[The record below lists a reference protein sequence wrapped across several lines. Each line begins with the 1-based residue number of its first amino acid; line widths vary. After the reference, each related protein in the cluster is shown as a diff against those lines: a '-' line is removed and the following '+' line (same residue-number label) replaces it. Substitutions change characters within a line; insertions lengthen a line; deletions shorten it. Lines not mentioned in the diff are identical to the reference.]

1 MASQFR
7 LGDIAVDVVLKDI
20 KNIHLSVYP
29 PHGHVRMSAPARLPL
44 DTLRVYALSKLGW
57 IRQQQKKLRAQER
70 ESPREYLKRESHYV
84 WGTRYLLDVRE
95 EKGRPRVDLRH
106 RRMVVR
112 VRPGTTS
119 RQVHAL
125 VERWY
130 RQQVRDALPALLA
143 RWEPLLGVKAGRVF
157 IQRMKTR
164 WGSCS
169 RTGSIRL
176 NTDLAKK
183 PPECLEYLV
192 VHELIH
198 LLEPTHNA
206 RFQAMLDRALP
217 QWRFRR
223 QQLNRLPVRHEEWS
237 Y

>member
-1 MASQFR
+1 MARQFR

-29 PHGHVRMSAPARLPL
+29 PHGRVRMSAPARLPL
-44 DTLRVYALSKLGW
+44 DTLRVYALSKLTW
-57 IRQQQKKLRAQER
+57 IRQQQSKLRAQER
-70 ESPREYLKRESHYV
+70 ETRREYLERESHYV
-84 WGTRYLLDVRE
+84 WGQRYLLEVLE
-95 EKGRPRVDLRH
+95 SAGRPRVELRH
-106 RRMVVR
+106 RRMRVR
-112 VRPGTTS
+112 VRPGTNA
-119 RQVHAL
+119 RLIHAL
-125 VERWY
+125 VDRWY
-130 RQQVRDALPALLA
+130 RDQLRKALPPLLA
-143 RWEPLLGVKAGRVF
+143 TWEAVLGVKAGRVF

-169 RTGSIRL
+169 RSGSIRL

-198 LLEPTHNA
+198 LVEPTHNA
-206 RFQAMLDRALP
+206 RFVALMDKAMP
-217 QWRFRR
+217 HWRFRR
-223 QQLNRLPVRHEEWS
+223 QQLNRLPVRHEEWL